1 MNEMVEQMKTD
12 PEHNSKMEEEKK
24 RNSEKMEGGEKQPEK
39 PAMRNETFA
48 RFQDFSLHESRH

>member
-24 RNSEKMEGGEKQPEK
+24 RNSEKMEQREKQPEK
-39 PAMRNETFA
+39 PAVRNETITQS
-48 RFQDFSLHESRH
+48 RDFSLPEPRH